1 MHRGLLTR
9 LFVHVYPVEM
19 LKHGDFFFVVREKRT
34 QVKMREYSVHNHLCL
49 VSPKL
54 YD

>member
-9 LFVHVYPVEM
+9 LFVHVYPVDNV
-19 LKHGDFFFVVREKRT
+19 KTWRIFFVVREKRT